1 MIFSKNIFAIIAL
14 WTPLI
19 SRSDRLLEL
28 LEVVPADREHVA
40 YKLLVARLYNAGL
53 RVRILAEVFQLDP
66 KTMRAWGH
74 ALRSRDPALLQRMV
88 LGPEAGR
95 KRTAVID
102 GYVRQRWPQLLDEGC
117 RNYREKLQQEI
128 EGLFNTRLSGET
140 LRGLMAQIK
149 TEGTPTPDTT
159 APAESPDALPAQPPP
174 SPTVAAPDF
183 AATDEGLAALT
194 SSLVVARAEPPTADE
209 LVRPT
214 ALRETTCPDDAERA
228 EELPSLPA
236 ADSTGEDACA
246 GGATASPPPPASS
259 KSTPSFW
266 APAPGAAILC
276 DHAGLLLFAR
286 ALGSLPGIVAP
297 PRTAPDAMAGQRPA
311 RCRQRGADQVSQ
323 LGRSEF
329 AARFGGAF
337 SHSAT

>member
-1 MIFSKNIFAIIAL
+1 MTFAETAPLQLILPTDKRNPSFSLYLTADEQAIHVYYG
-14 WTPLI
+14 
-19 SRSDRLLEL
+19 LEL

-140 LRGLMAQIK
+140 CSFGK
-149 TEGTPTPDTT
+149 
-159 APAESPDALPAQPPP
+159 
-174 SPTVAAPDF
+174 
-183 AATDEGLAALT
+183 
-194 SSLVVARAEPPTADE
+194 RAD
-209 LVRPT
+209 R
-214 ALRETTCPDDAERA
+214 
-228 EELPSLPA
+228 
-236 ADSTGEDACA
+236 
-246 GGATASPPPPASS
+246 
-259 KSTPSFW
+259 
-266 APAPGAAILC
+266 
-276 DHAGLLLFAR
+276 
-286 ALGSLPGIVAP
+286 
-297 PRTAPDAMAGQRPA
+297 
-311 RCRQRGADQVSQ
+311 
-323 LGRSEF
+323 
-329 AARFGGAF
+329 
-337 SHSAT
+337 